1 MSSFSLSGRQLLSI
15 LLSVV
20 ISIMAVVFMADAV
33 SYIDADS
40 IGIATATPAD
50 ALGVKGQAHIDG
62 FLVADYIRAT
72 STTASSFGS
81 TSPGGYTL
89 SVGGF
94 GSVKGNWNVEGTSTI
109 SSVVA
114 TSTLSVGSS
123 SPDMPFAVVGQGLF
137 SGDLAVGGLLDVQTT
152 GTSTFSGGLSVDFET
167 LVVDTSADSVAIG
180 TTTTSG
186 AEDLTGPAPKL
197 IVGTGSAST
206 TVAITGGAEVGGA
219 LLLKSSDG
227 DGCILIS
234 PSQLEADADGTIA
247 LVGKVVSC
255 PE

>member
-1 MSSFSLSGRQLLSI
+1 MSSFSLSGRQLLSVA
-15 LLSVV
+15 LSVV
-20 ISIMAVVFMADAV
+20 ISIMAVSFMADAI

-40 IGIATATPAD
+40 IGIATATPAS
-50 ALGVKGQAHIDG
+50 ALGVKGQAHIDS

-81 TSPGGYTL
+81 TSPGTYTL

-109 SSVVA
+109 SSVIA

-123 SPDMPFAVVGQGLF
+123 SPDMPFTVVGEGLF
-137 SGDLAVGGLLDVQTT
+137 SGSLALGGLLDVQSTA
-152 GTSTFSGGLSVDFET
+152 TSTIDGGLQIDFDT
-167 LVVDTSADSVAIG
+167 LVVDNNANTISIATSTIG
-180 TTTTSG
+180 GSPSLGGQAPSLLIG
-186 AEDLTGPAPKL
+186 A
-197 IVGTGSAST
+197 GSAST
-206 TVAITGGAEVGGA
+206 TIFVSGGAEVGAA
-219 LLLKSSDG
+219 LILKSLDG

-234 PSQLEADADGTIA
+234 GNKAEMDADGTVP

-255 PE
+255 AD